1 MIVSPGRVRVALRC
15 SRLAYEDNPRAAL
28 RDAGIA
34 HLATYGRGNTQAI
47 LAFAGGD
54 IVLAYRGTSE
64 LGDWVDDARY
74 VKTDFPRG
82 GRVHTGFFEQ
92 FMAID
97 SDVRSDL
104 HDFQNFPLLVTGH
117 SLGAALATIAGVAYR
132 AEAGAVF
139 GSPRVG
145 NSGFAAQVRYSL
157 LRFEHGTDPVTWV
170 PPRQSPAQAL
180 HALLH
185 LRMPT
190 LYVHA
195 GAVQRVDGDLHTMS
209 HYERSV
215 SQFLERLDPESGS

>member
-15 SRLAYEDNPRAAL
+15 SRLAYEDNTRAAL

-34 HLATYGRGNTQAI
+34 HLATYNQGNTQAI

-64 LGDWVDDARY
+64 LGDWLDDARY

-104 HDFQNFPLLVTGH
+104 HDFRKFPLLVAGH

-132 AEAGAVF
+132 ADAGIVF

-145 NSGFAAQVRYSL
+145 NEDFAAQVRYPL
-157 LRFEHGTDPVTWV
+157 LRFEHGTDPVTYV
-170 PPRQSPAQAL
+170 PPRQSLVQSA
-180 HALLH
+180 HALWNGRL
-185 LRMPT
+185 PT

-195 GAVQRVDGDLHTMS
+195 GTVQEVDGDLHTMP

-215 SQFLERLDPESGS
+215 SQFLERLDPE